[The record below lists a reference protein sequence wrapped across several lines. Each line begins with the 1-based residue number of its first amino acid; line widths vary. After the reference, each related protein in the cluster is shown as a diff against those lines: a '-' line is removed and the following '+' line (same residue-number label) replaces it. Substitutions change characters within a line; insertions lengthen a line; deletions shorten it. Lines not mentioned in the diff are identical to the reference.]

1 MRGLVRCWMVAKW
14 TLAESFRSWTGW
26 ISLIGFTVLNGLI
39 FSLMLWE
46 SSNPQLAGQG
56 VELHR
61 SLLPTYF
68 STMALL
74 LLLICPALSMNSIS
88 GERVSNRWVLLQTSV
103 LSSIEL
109 VLGKGVGLWLLLT
122 LLLIG
127 TTPLMGVLMVYGEPH
142 WVRWLMGY
150 AAVWLIGALYMTIGI
165 WSSARTTKPIL
176 SWLVATTLCLLL
188 WFIGTVDSLPL
199 LQALSPLPKMQE
211 LLDGWVGLFDVTYFA
226 ILTAFLLYHTQDKLN
241 AEVWVSQRRPL
252 EYRITPWMWF
262 VVMGLSLP
270 LVSRTDRYWDW
281 NHLRT
286 TLSEDT
292 QTMLTE
298 MGEDLHIAID
308 LEPTDARSRRFEAL
322 SRSLPNTARINIEW
336 LNHTTRPP
344 TQTRGVYLRYKE
356 QTIALTKG
364 ISMTTFTQGLQDLLY
379 PTTPVLCFTQG
390 GGEASLFEALD
401 LVGMGLLSEHLIN
414 NGYDLQPIDGIRNL
428 NENKKNCSLVVISG
442 RRAPIGI
449 DWLNEHLI
457 QNSIPSILL
466 IDPTTNPIPSDW
478 LTNQGVT
485 IQDDFVLEPNPSF
498 QIFGDPSTVLLSKY
512 NLLQHPHLKLDTQH
526 LLLTAMRSVSRD
538 PNHTEHLTVEL
549 LRASPQSWAEL
560 NYLDETPTP
569 NNADIIGNVPL
580 MVEASRIYKG
590 TSLPTPQLIILGTS
604 SLIHNKWI
612 QQNPYNAEFFTDMV
626 EHLLQEERSSIHTPS
641 DVYLQVSTKDVQ
653 HIGLL
658 SVAGVPSLILVLGI
672 WRRRQ

>member
-1 MRGLVRCWMVAKW
+1 MRALARCWMVARW
-14 TLAESFRSWTGW
+14 TLAEGFRSWTGW
-26 ISLIGFTVLNGLI
+26 ISLIGFTVLNGLV

-61 SLLPTYF
+61 ALLPTYF

-88 GERVSNRWVLLQTSV
+88 GERLSNRWVLLQTSV
-103 LSSIEL
+103 LSSAEL
-109 VLGKGVGLWLLLT
+109 ILGKGVGLWLLLT

-127 TTPLMGVLMVYGEPH
+127 TMPLMGVLAIYSSPH
-142 WVRWLMGY
+142 WTRWLVGY
-150 AAVWLIGALYMTIGI
+150 FAVWLVGALYMTIGI

-188 WFIGTVDSLPL
+188 WFIGTVDSLPI
-199 LQALSPLPKMQE
+199 LQVLSPLPKVQE
-211 LLDGWVGLFDVTYFA
+211 LLDGWVGLFDVAYFA
-226 ILTAFLLYHTQDKLN
+226 ILTAFLLYHTQDRLN

-252 EYRITPWMWF
+252 EHRITPWMWF
-262 VVMGLSLP
+262 VVMGLSLT

-286 TLSEDT
+286 ILSEDA

-298 MGEDLHIAID
+298 MGEDLHIVID
-308 LEPTDARSRRFEAL
+308 LEPTDARFRRFEAL
-322 SRSLPNTARINIEW
+322 SRSLPNTTRTNIEW

-344 TQTRGVYLRYKE
+344 TQTRGVYLQHKD
-356 QTIALTKG
+356 QTVALTKG
-364 ISMTTFTQGLQDLLY
+364 ISIATVEQGLQDLLY

-390 GGEASLFEALD
+390 GGEPNLFEALD

-428 NENKKNCSLVVISG
+428 NENKKNCSLVVVSG
-442 RRAPIGI
+442 RTAPIGM

-457 QNSIPSILL
+457 QKSIPSVLL
-466 IDPTTNPIPSDW
+466 IDPTTNPIPTDW
-478 LTNQGVT
+478 LSNQGVT
-485 IQDDFVLEPNPSF
+485 IHDDFLLEPNPQF
-498 QIFGDPSTVLLSKY
+498 QIFGDPSTVLLSSY
-512 NLLQHPHLKLDTQH
+512 SLLQHPHLNLDTQH
-526 LLLTAMRSVSRD
+526 LLLTAMRSVSRN

-560 NYLDETPTP
+560 DYLDETPTP
-569 NNADIIGNVPL
+569 NNADIIGNIPL
-580 MVEASRIYKG
+580 MVEVSQINNG
-590 TSLPTPQLIILGTS
+590 EVLPKPQLIILGTS

-612 QQNPYNAEFFTDMV
+612 QQNPYNAQFFTDMV
-626 EHLLQEERSSIHTPS
+626 EHLLQEERLSVHTPS
-641 DVYLQVSTKDVQ
+641 DVSIQVSTAEVQ
-653 HIGLL
+653 QIGLFAML
-658 SVAGVPSLILVLGI
+658 GLPSLLLLWG
-672 WRRRQ
+672 WRRN